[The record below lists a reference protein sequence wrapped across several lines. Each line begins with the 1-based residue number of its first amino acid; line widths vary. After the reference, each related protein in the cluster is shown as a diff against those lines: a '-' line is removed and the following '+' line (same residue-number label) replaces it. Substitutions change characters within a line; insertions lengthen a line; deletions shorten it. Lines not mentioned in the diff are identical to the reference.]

1 MVNQKYLRCRLSCG
15 RCGQQGRRKVLC
27 PCAATSILC
36 SESLLNQSKRLKL
49 INPKGKNKYYWVI
62 GTNTVIM
69 LVEDSHCIL
78 VDYSA
83 YIFKEGKEGILPYVL
98 MQYDYHI
105 NRQGNRDYVVRGARQ
120 RISYDIQETI
130 YGVQQVNSW
139 KKQGWTVDHGCETY
153 NEKAEHT
160 KYKEVNKNNGSHR
173 VRVEINTHKALND
186 FLDDVFT
193 SERGHNG
200 VYYDKFSR
208 RKNRR
213 GRKFVF

>member
-1 MVNQKYLRCRLSCG
+1 MVLKNQYKCQKCNR
-15 RCGQQGRRKVLC
+15 RCGQQGRGKVMC
-27 PCAATSILC
+27 PYTATSILC

-49 INPKGKNKYYWVI
+49 ICQNAKNKYYLVV

-69 LVEDSHCIL
+69 LVEDCHCIL
-78 VDYSA
+78 VDYEV
-83 YIFKEGKEGILPYVL
+83 YIYKDSKKNKLPYVL
-98 MQYDYHI
+98 VQYEYHI

-139 KKQGWTVDHGCETY
+139 KNQGWTVDHGCETY

-160 KYKEVNKNNGSHR
+160 QYKDENINNGSHR